1 MIMEVTRT
9 FHPVGQGAFYTERF
23 YTGNG
28 AFTIVYDCGS
38 ETLKKGKTL
47 ETRIRSTFPEGT
59 EIDVLFISHFHDD
72 HINGLGTLKDHCK
85 IKRVVLPYLG
95 KEEKVFLKAQYYL
108 NHSSSSGFTYTE
120 FESFLDNPARFLGR
134 DNEVAVIEILPI
146 DSEGEQEPPR
156 SHPEEA
162 VDITEIRG
170 EWSNGQRQR
179 EWHQGGPAFNSG
191 TVFKFPR
198 SYEWFFIPFNYNQDH
213 YSKAFKD
220 AIEEEG
226 LSLGEIDTIEKIM
239 QHKDKIIKAY
249 ESSVSRDPES
259 TNGDLNKSSMMLYS
273 GPTSE
278 DRFHFSSFFCHRFF
292 CLSHCRSCYH
302 PSMYPHSGC
311 LYTGDIRLKGNAI
324 VKDVSNRLENFRDAI
339 GTLQIPHHGSIR
351 NFNKSVLELGNIYCA
366 IFSFGSN
373 NHYGHPSGLV
383 ISEVVEEDVI
393 PCLVTENPRSIVV
406 QCISIR

>member
-1 MIMEVTRT
+1 MNMRVTRT

-23 YTGNG
+23 DTGDG
-28 AFTIVYDCGS
+28 EFTIVYDCGS

-95 KEEKVFLKAQYYL
+95 KEERVFLKAQYYL

-120 FESFLDNPARFLGR
+120 FESFLDNPARFLGK

-162 VDITEIRG
+162 VDITEVRG

-179 EWHQGGPAFNSG
+179 EGHQGGSVCKSG
-191 TVFKFPR
+191 TVFRFPR
-198 SYEWFFIPFNYNQDH
+198 SYEWFFIPFNYKQDP
-213 YSKAFKD
+213 YSKKFED
-220 AIEEEG
+220 AIEREG

-249 ESSVSRDPES
+249 KWLVSSKPVS

-273 GPTSE
+273 GPTPE
-278 DRFHFSSFFCHRFF
+278 DDSHFFRFFYHRF
-292 CLSHCRSCYH
+292 CWLRHCRSCG
-302 PSMYPHSGC
+302 YPFRYSPCGC
-311 LYTGDIRLKGNAI
+311 LYTGDISLKGNAI
-324 VKDVSNRLENFRDAI
+324 VNDVSNRLENFRNAI

-351 NFNKSVLELGNIYCA
+351 NFNKSILELGNIRCA
-366 IFSFGSN
+366 IFSFGSDN
-373 NHYGHPSGLV
+373 TYGHPSDF
-383 ISEVVEEDVI
+383 VVEEVVKENVI
-393 PCLVTENPRSIVV
+393 PCLVTEDPSSIVV
-406 QCISIR
+406 QHILW